1 MGVTR
6 YFDAFPI
13 TDYQFGDEKFNIPIQ
28 NLAIYADVIDQVR
41 RTAATYQNYD
51 VLPGER
57 PDQVSYKLYGTTD
70 YHWTFFLMNDK
81 LRERGWPLSPLKAE
95 ELAKKEYKERIV
107 TTQTSLIS
115 NCEVGTA
122 VIGTLSGATGTVVH
136 RDINLGQL
144 WLDNSSTTLWTAGE
158 TINSTNKTPTETI
171 IALSSELRYQTVH
184 HYVDGNG
191 EWSDIT
197 QTDPRPG
204 ALTEVSWQERLNTQ
218 NNELKSIIALKSEV
232 IGEVVKSFREAI
244 RS

>member
-1 MGVTR
+1 MGVRR

-158 TINSTNKTPTETI
+158 TINSTNATGIHGTIVLANLTNTIRAGLQAGATGDVTVNISTCRATGHDFLDIGTGGFNATNNPNFIIGPPGEKKT
-171 IALSSELRYQTVH
+171 AKEL
-184 HYVDGNG
+184 
-191 EWSDIT
+191 
-197 QTDPRPG
+197 
-204 ALTEVSWQERLNTQ
+204 
-218 NNELKSIIALKSEV
+218 
-232 IGEVVKSFREAI
+232 
-244 RS
+244 